1 MNTDAC
7 KALGKTI
14 AQQRNDTGITQEEL
28 AASVDLST
36 RSIQR
41 IEAGAEQPRYET
53 LFKIAFALG
62 AEPDAF
68 ILPMWECWKSSQDT

>member
-7 KALGKTI
+7 KALGKAI

-28 AASVDLST
+28 ATRIDLST

-41 IEAGAEQPRYET
+41 IEAGTEQPRYET
-53 LFKIAFALG
+53 LFRIARVLNTT
-62 AEPDAF
+62 PDQF
-68 ILPMWECWKSSQDT
+68 ILPMWERWIKSD